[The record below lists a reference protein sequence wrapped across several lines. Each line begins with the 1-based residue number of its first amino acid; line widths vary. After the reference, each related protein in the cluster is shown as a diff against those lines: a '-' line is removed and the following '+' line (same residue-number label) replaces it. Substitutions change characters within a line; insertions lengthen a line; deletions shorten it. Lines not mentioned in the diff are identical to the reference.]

1 MANYRPIGLLIMEK
15 SSLVNPLN
23 ARQRILDAAV
33 NVLAQ
38 HGYTGAGV
46 QEIVDVSGTSKG
58 SFYFHFSSKE
68 KMVMALV
75 DRMSEKLIK
84 ATLKNVRN
92 EPTPLG
98 RVVAGIGSLLST
110 FSKRRKIAHV
120 LLINVLGHG
129 KSNDMKFLPMREKF
143 STFIKIELDNA
154 ISVGQIEPQD
164 TELIA
169 HMWFGAIYEIIMRWL
184 IVGQPNPLTDATNT
198 LILSLLRSV
207 GAPDQY
213 LELS

>member
-1 MANYRPIGLLIMEK
+1 MEK

-98 RVVAGIGSLLST
+98 RVVTGIGSLLST

>member
-1 MANYRPIGLLIMEK
+1 MEK
-15 SSLVNPLN
+15 TSSVNSLN

-75 DRMSEKLIK
+75 DRMSEKLIES
-84 ATLKNVRN
+84 TLKNVKN
-92 EPTPLG
+92 EPTPLD
-98 RVVAGIGSLLST
+98 RVVAGIESLLNT

-143 STFIKIELDNA
+143 SAFIKIELDNA
-154 ISVGQIEPQD
+154 ISVGQIEAQD

-169 HMWFGAIYEIIMRWL
+169 HMWFGAVYEIIMRWL

-207 GAPDQY
+207 GASDQY
-213 LELS
+213 SEIS

>member
-1 MANYRPIGLLIMEK
+1 MEK
-15 SSLVNPLN
+15 TSSVNSLN

-75 DRMSEKLIK
+75 DRMSEKLIES
-84 ATLKNVRN
+84 TLKNVKN
-92 EPTPLG
+92 EPTPLD
-98 RVVAGIGSLLST
+98 RVVAGIESLLNT

-143 STFIKIELDNA
+143 SAFIKVELDNA
-154 ISVGQIEPQD
+154 ISVGQIEAQD

-169 HMWFGAIYEIIMRWL
+169 HMWFGAVYEIIMRWL
-184 IVGQPNPLTDATNT
+184 IVGQPNPLTDVTNT

-207 GAPDQY
+207 GASDQY
-213 LELS
+213 SEIS

>member
-1 MANYRPIGLLIMEK
+1 MFNNRPTGRSKMVKVSPL
-15 SSLVNPLN
+15 NPLN
-23 ARQRILDAAV
+23 AKQRILDAAV
-33 NVLAQ
+33 SVLAQ

-75 DRMSEKLIK
+75 DRMSQKLIES
-84 ATLKNVRN
+84 TLKNVRN
-92 EPTPLG
+92 EPTPLD

-129 KSNDMKFLPMREKF
+129 KSNDMKFMPMREKF
-143 STFIKIELDNA
+143 AAFIKVELDNA

-164 TELIA
+164 TELLS
-169 HMWFGAIYEIIMRWL
+169 HMWFGAVYEIIMRWL

-207 GAPDQY
+207 GAPNQY
-213 LELS
+213 LEIS

>member
-1 MANYRPIGLLIMEK
+1 MEK
-15 SSLVNPLN
+15 TSSVNSLN

-75 DRMSEKLIK
+75 DRMSEKLIES
-84 ATLKNVRN
+84 TLKNVKN
-92 EPTPLG
+92 EPTPLD
-98 RVVAGIGSLLST
+98 RVVAGIESLLNT

-143 STFIKIELDNA
+143 SAFIKVELDNA
-154 ISVGQIEPQD
+154 ISVGQIEAQD

-169 HMWFGAIYEIIMRWL
+169 HMWFGAVYEIIMRWL

-207 GAPDQY
+207 GASDQY
-213 LELS
+213 SEIS

>member
-1 MANYRPIGLLIMEK
+1 MEK
-15 SSLVNPLN
+15 TSSVNSLN

-75 DRMSEKLIK
+75 DRMSEKLIES
-84 ATLKNVRN
+84 TLKNVKN
-92 EPTPLG
+92 EPTPLD
-98 RVVAGIGSLLST
+98 RVVAGIESLLNT
-110 FSKRRKIAHV
+110 FSKRRKVAHV

-143 STFIKIELDNA
+143 SAFIKIELDNA
-154 ISVGQIEPQD
+154 ISVGQIEAQD

-169 HMWFGAIYEIIMRWL
+169 HMWFGAVYEIIMRWL

-207 GAPDQY
+207 GASDQY
-213 LELS
+213 SEIS

>member
-1 MANYRPIGLLIMEK
+1 MEK